1 MNDLNEA
8 ITDQKIGI
16 VNVLPTGTAFA
27 VTTDGSG
34 VYIPQA
40 VAGAAGVKLGEQTNA
55 KLVKN
60 SRDPNG
66 RTPWLAIYLEPQ
78 GGMDE
83 AVRKSTTEDIL
94 DLLNEGYM
102 STTEVAEEVGID
114 SQSANAILNALHTE
128 GKIVKAAVYAK
139 PNQQRASL
147 LLWARD
153 LTGFMGE

>member
-1 MNDLNEA
+1 MNDQP
-8 ITDQKIGI
+8 ITETKVGI

-27 VTTDGSG
+27 VTSDGSG

-40 VAGAAGVKLGEQTNA
+40 VAAAAHVKLGDETNA

-60 SRDPNG
+60 LRDPNG
-66 RTPWLAIYLEPQ
+66 RTPFLAIWIESNKISQ
-78 GGMDE
+78 DVTK
-83 AVRKSTTEDIL
+83 ATTEDIIDML
-94 DLLNEGYM
+94 EEGYM
-102 STTEVAEEVGID
+102 TTAEVAAEVGID

-128 GKIVKAAVYAK
+128 GKVVKAAVYQK

-153 LTGFMGE
+153 IAAFTGE